1 MIYERISKLTQLEYN
16 PLKVYEDLLMI
27 TRKEHELFEEI
38 LEKIDDRERDHDDVT
53 LPVKDV

>member
-38 LEKIDDRERDHDDVT
+38 LEKIDDRERDQDDVSV
-53 LPVKDV
+53 LVE